1 MRTVPAITVPSHATV
16 AMVPDGYHMLITG
29 VRPLR
34 GGKVITLILDF
45 AHAGPVQV
53 VAQVTNPA
61 TGGSSYLLN

>member
-1 MRTVPAITVPSHATV
+1 MRTVPVIAVPADSTL

-29 VRPLR
+29 VRPVR

-45 AHAGPVQV
+45 EHAGPVSV

-61 TGGSSYLLN
+61 TGGSTYLLN

>member
-1 MRTVPAITVPSHATV
+1 
-16 AMVPDGYHMLITG
+16 MVPDGYHMLITG